1 MTCKNVREEAHKD
14 PILSRIVKYLLCWWS
29 HDVEP
34 TFDLFVCRKLE
45 MSIEQGYL
53 VWGGRVV
60 IPPNLREKTWKD
72 LDMFKNMRQDF
83 ANNWTLVIVLGFD
96 LYISFS
102 LFEYVLIDGVV
113 K

>member
-1 MTCKNVREEAHKD
+1 MKKD
-14 PILSRIVKYLLCWWS
+14 I
-29 HDVEP
+29 
-34 TFDLFVCRKLE
+34 
-45 MSIEQGYL
+45 
-53 VWGGRVV
+53 
-60 IPPNLREKTWKD
+60 
-72 LDMFKNMRQDF
+72 FKNMRQDF

>member
-1 MTCKNVREEAHKD
+1 MKQNMFKINWKVA
-14 PILSRIVKYLLCWWS
+14 LQA
-29 HDVEP
+29 EP
-34 TFDLFVCRKLE
+34 YVCGTAKCNLPLTEKLI
-45 MSIEQGYL
+45 M
-53 VWGGRVV
+53 
-60 IPPNLREKTWKD
+60 
-72 LDMFKNMRQDF
+72 DMFKNMRQDF